1 MLTTRPGLIRKKIL
15 ASVGEWRRKIII
27 ESDIDE
33 EDDQMRED
41 EDDDDDGDKSLR
53 KDRPSVKKTITDYG
67 VEPHF
72 SQPCNLLFTHKNII
86 IEIPYLND
94 EHAKAATRNSEL
106 KLLFRLCKFD
116 VRNEEGV
123 CVYCEFYLFLIL
135 TRDFL

>member
-72 SQPCNLLFTHKNII
+72 LNLAIYRSHIN
-86 IEIPYLND
+86 Y
-94 EHAKAATRNSEL
+94 
-106 KLLFRLCKFD
+106 
-116 VRNEEGV
+116 
-123 CVYCEFYLFLIL
+123 
-135 TRDFL
+135 RDSVFE